1 LLFANNYEGHLQIEA
16 IELNNS
22 VTVRLYA
29 AARSA
34 AGQGELAVA
43 PGRLDLILADIAL
56 ENPRLEQVLL
66 QCSFLLDGVVL
77 HEKETIVPAGSTL
90 DVLPPFA
97 GG

>member
-1 LLFANNYEGHLQIEA
+1 MT
-16 IELNNS
+16 
-22 VTVRLYA
+22 VTIRFYA

-34 AGQGELAVA
+34 AGKSESLVTS
-43 PGRLDLILADIAL
+43 GRLNDILADISR
-56 ENPRLEQVLL
+56 ENPRLAQVFL

-77 HEKETIVPAGSTL
+77 HDKTSMIPDESTV

>member
-1 LLFANNYEGHLQIEA
+1 MHGDLVDIDANV
-16 IELNNS
+16 S
-22 VTVRLYA
+22 DTVTVRLYA

-34 AGQGELAVA
+34 AGERELYVA
-43 PGRLDLILADIAL
+43 PGRLDLILLDIARH
-56 ENPRLEQVLL
+56 NPRLAQIFL

-77 HEKETIVPAGSTL
+77 HAKESVIPAGSTV

>member
-1 LLFANNYEGHLQIEA
+1 MEDDAGVD
-16 IELNNS
+16 EL
-22 VTVRLYA
+22 VTMRFYA

-34 AGQGELAVA
+34 AGTRELSVA
-43 PGRLDLILADIAL
+43 SDRLDLILAEVARQ
-56 ENPRLEQVLL
+56 NPRLAQVFW

-77 HEKETIVPAGSTL
+77 HDLESIIPAGSTV

>member
-1 LLFANNYEGHLQIEA
+1 MKNA
-16 IELNNS
+16 

-34 AGQGELAVA
+34 AGDRELSVV
-43 PGRLDLILADIAL
+43 PGRLDLILAEIAR
-56 ENPRLEQVLL
+56 ENPRLAQVFL

-77 HEKETIVPAGSTL
+77 HDKKSLVPAGSTI

>member
-1 LLFANNYEGHLQIEA
+1 MGDGVQMD
-16 IELNNS
+16 EL
-22 VTVRLYA
+22 VRLRLYA

-34 AGQGELAVA
+34 AGEHELLVA
-43 PGRLDLILADIAL
+43 PGKLDLMLANIAR
-56 ENPRLEQVLL
+56 ENHRLAQIFA

-77 HEKETIVPAGSTL
+77 HDKESIIPPGSTV

>member
-1 LLFANNYEGHLQIEA
+1 M
-16 IELNNS
+16 S
-22 VTVRLYA
+22 VTVRFYA

-34 AGQGELAVA
+34 SGQRESSVA
-43 PGRLDLILADIAL
+43 PGRLDHILAEIAP
-56 ENPRLEQVLL
+56 ENPRLAQVFL

-77 HEKETIVPAGSTL
+77 HDKESMIPAGSTL

>member
-1 LLFANNYEGHLQIEA
+1 M
-16 IELNNS
+16 S

-34 AGQGELAVA
+34 AGQRELSVA
-43 PGRLDLILADIAL
+43 PGRLDLILADIAR
-56 ENPRLEQVLL
+56 ENPRLVQVFL

-77 HEKETIVPAGSTL
+77 HDKESMVPAGSTL

>member
-1 LLFANNYEGHLQIEA
+1 MNNF
-16 IELNNS
+16 

-34 AGQGELAVA
+34 AGQSEISAL
-43 PGRLDLILADIAL
+43 PGTLDAILNAISL
-56 ENPRLEQVLL
+56 TNPRLKQVFV
-66 QCSFLLDGVVL
+66 QCSFLLDGVVV
-77 HEKETIVPAGSTL
+77 HGKECDVPAGSTL

>member
-1 LLFANNYEGHLQIEA
+1 MF
-16 IELNNS
+16 
-22 VTVRLYA
+22 VTIRMYG

-34 AGQGELAVA
+34 AGERELLVA
-43 PGRLDLILADIAL
+43 PGRLDLILADL
-56 ENPRLEQVLL
+56 SRENPRLAQVFL

-77 HEKETIVPAGSTL
+77 HEKNILIPPGATV